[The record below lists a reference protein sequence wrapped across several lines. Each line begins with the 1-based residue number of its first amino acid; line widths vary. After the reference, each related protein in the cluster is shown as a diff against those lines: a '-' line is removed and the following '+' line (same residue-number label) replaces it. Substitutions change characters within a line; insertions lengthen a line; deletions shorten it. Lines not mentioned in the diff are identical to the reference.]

1 MLFKSKIKW
10 AALIGFTLSI
20 FSLLVHLLLAKYSGG
35 NLFHYRE
42 SSIFF
47 TRDRV
52 LSFRGQS
59 SRYRRLWGTTRTLES
74 LLPYASPRV
83 KYPGPPK
90 QNGFIFVKIYGGFE
104 KIRSS
109 ICDVV
114 VVARMLNATLVIP
127 EIQESTR
134 SRGIS
139 YKFKSFSYI
148 YDEDRF
154 TSALAKDVVVVKSLP
169 NDMKDAMKKMKYPTI
184 SPPRSA
190 RPNFYRNEVLPKLK
204 EMKVV
209 KLVIYDGGCLQ
220 SILPERMA
228 EYQRL
233 RCRVAFHAL
242 RFRSE
247 IEDLGRRLVQRLRA
261 SGQPYLAYHSGLIR
275 ETLAYHG
282 CAELFQDVHTELIQ
296 YRRAQMIKQ
305 KIVFGERTID
315 SQVPRKNGSCPL
327 MPEEVGILL
336 RAIGYPSDTIIYL
349 AGAEVFGGQRVLIPF
364 RTMFNNLVD
373 RSTLLS
379 KKELLGLF
387 GPETTLPLDLPP
399 PVPEVSKEKQLQ
411 EWNKAG
417 PRPRPLP
424 PPPARRIYAH
434 EMEGW
439 YGWITRR
446 PTEPEPS
453 PIDLRKQAHRLL
465 LNALDY
471 IVSVEADAFFPGFD
485 NDGSNW
491 PDFASLV
498 MGHRLYEL
506 AAAKTYRPD
515 RKVMGNLIDSI
526 RERLYTPKWNWT
538 LTVRELLNQSVGADG
553 LMRESLRAKPRNF
566 LAYPLPECLCSAA
579 KLSGDSNQTRAAV
592 DQLLHGQVDECPSRM
607 LHDLLT
613 VRGAYGGMEEAA
625 DERETSTND
634 ELDDQHEPEED
645 IKPEVARIWEQDEEM
660 DPDD

>member
-10 AALIGFTLSI
+10 AALVGFTLSI

-35 NLFHYRE
+35 NLFHYHE
-42 SSIFF
+42 SSSFF
-47 TRDRV
+47 ARDHV
-52 LSFRGQS
+52 FSSRGQS
-59 SRYRRLWGTTRTLES
+59 SRYRRLWGTTRPLEY

-90 QNGFIFVKIYGGFE
+90 QRNGFIFVKIYGGFE

-114 VVARMLNATLVIP
+114 AIARLLNATLVIP
-127 EIQESTR
+127 EIHESTR

-148 YDEDRF
+148 YNEDHF
-154 TSALAKDVVVVKSLP
+154 ISVLANDVVVVKSLP
-169 NDMKDAMKKMKYPTI
+169 DDMKKAMKKMKYPSI
-184 SPPRSA
+184 SPERSA
-190 RPNFYRNEVLPKLK
+190 HPNFYMNEVLPKLK
-204 EMKVV
+204 EMEVV

-220 SILPERMA
+220 PILPERMA

-242 RFRSE
+242 HFRPE
-247 IEDLGRRLVQRLRA
+247 IEDIGHQLVQRLRA
-261 SGQPYLAYHSGLIR
+261 SGQPYLAYHSGLVR
-275 ETLAYHG
+275 DVLAYHG

-296 YRRAQMIKQ
+296 YQRARMIKQ
-305 KIVFGERTID
+305 KIVFGELTID
-315 SQVPRKNGSCPL
+315 SQLPRKNGSCPL
-327 MPEEVGILL
+327 MPEEVGVLL
-336 RAIGYPSDTIIYL
+336 RAIGYPPDTIIYL
-349 AGAEVFGGQRVLIPF
+349 AGTEIFGGQRVLIPL

-373 RSTLLS
+373 RTTLLS

-399 PVPEVSKEKQLQ
+399 PVPEISKEKQME

-424 PPPARRIYAH
+424 PPPARRIYVH
-434 EMEGW
+434 EME
-439 YGWITRR
+439 
-446 PTEPEPS
+446 
-453 PIDLRKQAHRLL
+453 
-465 LNALDY
+465 
-471 IVSVEADAFFPGFD
+471 DAFFPGFD

-515 RKVMGNLIDSI
+515 RKMMVNMIDGI

-538 LTVRELLNQSVGADG
+538 LAVRDLLNRSVGADG
-553 LMRESLRAKPRNF
+553 MLRESLREKSRNF
-566 LAYPLPECLCSAA
+566 LAYPLPECLCSAS

-592 DQLLHGQVDECPSRM
+592 DQLLHVQVDECPARM

-613 VRGAYGGMEEAA
+613 VRGAYGGTEEAA
-625 DERETSTND
+625 DERESFND
-634 ELDDQHEPEED
+634 ELEDQREPEEN